1 MPTKSKS
8 FSVLFLAFCWLVI
21 LLSSCT
27 VPDTSSVSHRSR
39 AVADTSSISHR
50 TLSVGTTLSTYSE
63 HRNAV
68 SAVAWS
74 PDGNTWL
81 LPAMIRRY
89 RCGTPS
95 LDIASLP
102 IVDTPIGSRR

>member
-39 AVADTSSISHR
+39 VVADTSTISHS

-74 PDGNTWL
+74 PDGK
-81 LPAMIRRY
+81 
-89 RCGTPS
+89 
-95 LDIASLP
+95 
-102 IVDTPIGSRR
+102 